1 MQTDPPILDRVEEIE
16 ELLHSLKSRVHNQH
30 DPEFI
35 RQIKSLE
42 AALQCPADSARSPGR
57 GIGPHYVRTLP
68 KMLTG
73 IIVFS
78 RTLRGQSHHAISI
91 CH

>member
-16 ELLHSLKSRVHNQH
+16 ELLHSLKSRVHSQH

-42 AALQCPADSARSPGR
+42 AALHA
-57 GIGPHYVRTLP
+57 
-68 KMLTG
+68 
-73 IIVFS
+73 
-78 RTLRGQSHHAISI
+78 LRIQHEALGGE
-91 CH
+91 

>member
-30 DPEFI
+30 DPEFV

-42 AALQCPADSARSPGR
+42 AALQA
-57 GIGPHYVRTLP
+57 
-68 KMLTG
+68 
-73 IIVFS
+73 
-78 RTLRGQSHHAISI
+78 LRMQHEAMGGE
-91 CH
+91 